1 MGMSDQNYS
10 LPPLISGA
18 VDALAL
24 IGGCVLVAVVLI
36 NVLATGMNA
45 VGIGFAGDFELTEM
59 GVAVAAFC
67 FLPLCQRDGAHVA
80 ADIFTQKLARQARD
94 FLQHVATFISL
105 MIALLLLWRMSFG
118 LMDQWRYGYQTAIL
132 QLPHWAAFVPILLS
146 LLLWSGVALLQL
158 TALFKRQSDV

>member
-1 MGMSDQNYS
+1 MSDQNYS
-10 LPPLISGA
+10 LPSLISGA
-18 VDALAL
+18 VDSLAL
-24 IGGCVLVAVVLI
+24 LGGFVLVVVVLI
-36 NVLATGMNA
+36 NVLAAGMNA

-59 GVAVAAFC
+59 GIAVAAFC

-80 ADIFTQKLARQARD
+80 ADIFTQKLARPARD

-105 MIALLLLWRMSFG
+105 VIALLLLWRMSFG

-146 LLLWSGVALLQL
+146 LLLWSNVALLQL
-158 TALFKRQSDV
+158 ISMFKRQSDV